1 MVRRHTPIKDSA
13 FSFFFQAKDKKKLG
27 RRHRDGTYRLSTD
40 LGGNNGR
47 MRHKSR
53 RWPAGRSSWGHNG
66 GRRKK
71 TANAARK
78 KTNKQTSQQTNKR
91 TIPIQTQVAADCEGL
106 SGSALQR
113 LKRLKKLETVVEDS
127 PAIDGVRGT
136 TRKAI
141 DRHGDGPLLSSS
153 SSLSFSFDCCPC
165 VFAHLPPFLLSI
177 SERFEA
183 PPSAASFKRTLP
195 LSSRDDRIADNGF
208 PSTRRAPE

>member
-1 MVRRHTPIKDSA
+1 
-13 FSFFFQAKDKKKLG
+13 
-27 RRHRDGTYRLSTD
+27 
-40 LGGNNGR
+40 